1 MPVDNPSA
9 NVEQS
14 SAIRERHLLNIAD
27 AEFHT
32 HARKRG
38 RKLTGG
44 PNACGATA
52 SQYYLNLAA
61 ITKAY
66 TWAQDLVD
74 KLLAANICRRVSLAE
89 LAVGDLV
96 VCVDLNG
103 NGATDHVWHVYGL
116 LPGTGA
122 ALALDNRANLPYKRN
137 LGKGRYTAAKY
148 ALRLTS

>member
-1 MPVDNPSA
+1 MPDTATPSLH
-9 NVEQS
+9 
-14 SAIRERHLLNIAD
+14 ERHLLNIAD

-44 PNACGATA
+44 ANACGATA
-52 SQYYLNLAA
+52 SQYYLNIGA

-74 KLLAANICRRVSLAE
+74 KLLATHVCRRVSLAE

-96 VCVDLNG
+96 VCADRNG

-116 LPGTGA
+116 LPGAGA

-137 LGKGRYTAAKY
+137 IGKGSYTSAVY
-148 ALRLTS
+148 ALRLV